1 MPRPNNRESI
11 LVNRLDGDKAT
22 ALIRSKTAPNLAPDT
37 VAEDMVVINTP
48 KGLTTVCTE
57 GVGWFVNDDGEYL
70 LGAFIGY
77 AETSYMIT
85 EDELKSCILGEMVDL
100 KDFINVFGDRLETN
114 FTIWY
119 NQARNTPQD
128 IMSVGAGN
136 LVSTN

>member
-1 MPRPNNRESI
+1 MSRRNNRKSI

-22 ALIRSKTAPNLAPDT
+22 ALIRSQTVPNLAPDA

-48 KGLTTVCTE
+48 RGLATVCTE
-57 GVGWFVNDDGEYL
+57 GVGWFANDDGEYL

-77 AETSYMIT
+77 HETSYMIT
-85 EDELKSCILGEMVDL
+85 EDELKSCILGEMIDL

-119 NQARNTPQD
+119 NTTQTLHLFTKFYKILHSFNKF
-128 IMSVGAGN
+128 
-136 LVSTN
+136 

>member
-1 MPRPNNRESI
+1 MPRPNNRQSI

-22 ALIRSKTAPNLAPDT
+22 ALIRSKTTDTLAPDT

-48 KGLTTVCTE
+48 KGLATVCTE
-57 GVGWFVNDDGEYL
+57 GVGWFANDDGEYL

-77 AETSYMIT
+77 HETSYMIT
-85 EDELKSCILGEMVDL
+85 EDELKTCILGETIDL
-100 KDFINVFGDRLETN
+100 KDFINVFGDRLENN

-119 NQARNTPQD
+119 NQAKNTPQD
-128 IMSVGAGN
+128 IMSVGTGN

>member
-1 MPRPNNRESI
+1 MPRPNNRQSI

-22 ALIRSKTAPNLAPDT
+22 ALIRSKTTDTLAPDT
-37 VAEDMVVINTP
+37 VAEDMVVINTRR
-48 KGLTTVCTE
+48 GLATVCTE
-57 GVGWFVNDDGEYL
+57 GVGWFANDDGEYL

-77 AETSYMIT
+77 HETSYMIT
-85 EDELKSCILGEMVDL
+85 EDELKSCILGEMIDL

-119 NQARNTPQD
+119 NQAKNTPQD
-128 IMSVGAGN
+128 IMSVGTGN

>member
-1 MPRPNNRESI
+1 MPRPNNRQSI

-22 ALIRSKTAPNLAPDT
+22 ALIRSQTTDTLAPDT

-48 KGLTTVCTE
+48 RGLATVCTE
-57 GVGWFVNDDGEYL
+57 GVGWFANDDGEYL

-77 AETSYMIT
+77 HETSYMIT
-85 EDELKSCILGEMVDL
+85 EDELKSCILGEMIDL

-119 NQARNTPQD
+119 NQAKNTPQD
-128 IMSVGAGN
+128 IMSVGTGN

>member
-1 MPRPNNRESI
+1 MPRPNNRQSI

-22 ALIRSKTAPNLAPDT
+22 ALIRSQTVPNLAPDA

-48 KGLTTVCTE
+48 RGLATVCTE
-57 GVGWFVNDDGEYL
+57 GVGWFANDDGEYL

-77 AETSYMIT
+77 HETSYMIT
-85 EDELKSCILGEMVDL
+85 EDELKSCILGEMIDL

-119 NQARNTPQD
+119 NQAKSTPQD
-128 IMSVGAGN
+128 IMSVGTGN

>member
-1 MPRPNNRESI
+1 MPRPNNRQSI

-22 ALIRSKTAPNLAPDT
+22 ALIRSKTVPNLAPDA

-57 GVGWFVNDDGEYL
+57 GVGWFANDDGEYL

-77 AETSYMIT
+77 HETSYMIT
-85 EDELKSCILGEMVDL
+85 EDELKSCILGEMIDL

-119 NQARNTPQD
+119 NQAKNTPQD
-128 IMSVGAGN
+128 IMSVGTGN

>member
-1 MPRPNNRESI
+1 MSRRNNRKSI

-22 ALIRSKTAPNLAPDT
+22 ALIRSQTVPNLAPDA

-48 KGLTTVCTE
+48 RGLATVCTE
-57 GVGWFVNDDGEYL
+57 GVGWFANDDGEYL

-77 AETSYMIT
+77 HETSYMIT
-85 EDELKSCILGEMVDL
+85 EDELKSCILGEMIDL

-119 NQARNTPQD
+119 NQAKSTPQD
-128 IMSVGAGN
+128 IMSVGTGN